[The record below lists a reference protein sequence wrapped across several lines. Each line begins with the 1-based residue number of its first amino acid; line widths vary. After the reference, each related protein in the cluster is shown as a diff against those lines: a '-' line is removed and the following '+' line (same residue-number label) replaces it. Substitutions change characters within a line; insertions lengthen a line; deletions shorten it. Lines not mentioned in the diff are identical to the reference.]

1 MDFLVMENILVDKTT
16 QPEWKEEGDWRNEF
30 ALD

>member
-1 MDFLVMENILVDKTT
+1 MENILIDKTT
-16 QPEWKEEGDWRNEF
+16 QPTWEEEGDWRNEF